1 MIKKT
6 KNHGKSRYKVEVRI
20 PDPNGKSKRVRRFC
34 ETLEQAKAIQSDLKS
49 DIVTEGF
56 WSALRPTQ
64 RLQVIRMWEQHT
76 TTRQAAQ
83 DSAISL
89 EEAASIYLK
98 RKESLG
104 LRASSLK
111 FIRNILRRM
120 NREVSSKQLSLV
132 TVHDIERWFG
142 NAGYSKSTVKGILNK
157 LGPFFNWAIREG
169 YCVDNPVK
177 EVGIPIEDEKPPAI
191 FTNTEV
197 LKIFKAAQ
205 LICPKMV
212 PYFALGFFAG
222 LRPEEIKR
230 LSWSAVQDNFIE
242 IKAAKAKT
250 RKRRLVSIEPNL
262 VSWLRL
268 GGDLPPI
275 NLRVN
280 RQHIIKAC
288 GFCWL
293 QDGMRHTY
301 ASNHLAHYE
310 NPNKTAHEL
319 GHRDTNMLYR
329 HYRELV
335 SNAAASEYWNI
346 LP

>member
-1 MIKKT
+1 MGSERAAVIKKT

-169 YCVDNPVK
+169 YCADNPVK
-177 EVGIPIEDEKPPAI
+177 
-191 FTNTEV
+191 
-197 LKIFKAAQ
+197 
-205 LICPKMV
+205 
-212 PYFALGFFAG
+212 
-222 LRPEEIKR
+222 
-230 LSWSAVQDNFIE
+230 
-242 IKAAKAKT
+242 
-250 RKRRLVSIEPNL
+250 LV
-262 VSWLRL
+262 
-268 GGDLPPI
+268 
-275 NLRVN
+275 
-280 RQHIIKAC
+280 
-288 GFCWL
+288 
-293 QDGMRHTY
+293 HT
-301 ASNHLAHYE
+301 
-310 NPNKTAHEL
+310 P
-319 GHRDTNMLYR
+319 
-329 HYRELV
+329 
-335 SNAAASEYWNI
+335 
-346 LP
+346 